1 MDWPLIILLV
11 AAFVASFSA
20 TGIMAAV
27 ARGRGWV
34 ALPREDRWHRQAT
47 ALHGGVGFFVPFFL
61 GGLWIIAS
69 TSAGTLPLWRAV
81 RGTPDPI
88 GLTAAVLLGSLIMFL
103 VGLWDDVKPL
113 RPATKLVF
121 QILAV
126 TLFVSVG
133 GVSRATAFAPLDV
146 LITYF
151 WFVGIINAFNMSD
164 NMDGLASGLA
174 IVGAAAGVIA
184 ILQMPGPKSDTEL
197 AMMLGLLFMVSVLGF
212 FLHNRPPASIFM
224 GDSGALS
231 MGYILAALVWPTPLN
246 GYLGVG
252 PEGPHGYP
260 SLAVLIAA
268 AILAVPILDTTFVS
282 ITRTWRG
289 QKAHQGGRDHLSHR
303 LVKQGL
309 SEQKAVWFLYFLAVM
324 GGAVAMLTLRLPAQ
338 SLPILGLF
346 GLLLTMIGV
355 YLGREDGTVADSVPD
370 HPAWAPWVSD
380 FVYRRH
386 TAEVLI
392 DTVLA
397 VIAFWG
403 AYLLRFDGVIV
414 DPMKTAMISAL
425 PVVVGCTLLAFFLT
439 GVYGHQWQLVSLAD
453 VPRYAFGVLC
463 GTSLSLAAVAMVSR
477 FGLGH
482 SRSAFIIFG
491 VLLFLLVLGSR
502 LSFRFFDLYL
512 VRERSAKAA
521 AHLKPILIY
530 GAGKAGK
537 LLYEEVLSNPHL
549 SEYVIV
555 GFIDDD
561 HHRID
566 KRLYRIPIRSR
577 KDWLRHPWRD
587 PPEIWI
593 SSRSIQD
600 DVALDFAA
608 KLPGNV
614 MVCRFTVNL
623 EQIGKAD

>member
-1 MDWPLIILLV
+1 M
-11 AAFVASFSA
+11 
-20 TGIMAAV
+20 
-27 ARGRGWV
+27 
-34 ALPREDRWHRQAT
+34 
-47 ALHGGVGFFVPFFL
+47 PFFL

-69 TSAGTLPLWRAV
+69 TSAGTLPLWRVV
-81 RGTPDPI
+81 RDTPDPI
-88 GLTAAVLLGSLIMFL
+88 GLKAALLLGSLIMFL
-103 VGLWDDVKPL
+103 VGLWDDLKPL

-184 ILQMPGPKSDTEL
+184 ILQMPAPKSDTEP
-197 AMMLGLLFMVSVLGF
+197 AIVLGLLFMVSVLGF

-252 PEGPHGYP
+252 PEGRHGYP
-260 SLAVLIAA
+260 SLAVVIAA

-303 LVKQGL
+303 LVQQGL
-309 SEQKAVWFLYFLAVM
+309 SEQKAVWFLYFLAAM
-324 GGAVAMLTLRLPAQ
+324 GGAVAVLTLRLPSQ
-338 SLPILGLF
+338 SLPFLGLF
-346 GLLLTMIGV
+346 GLLLTMVGV
-355 YLGREDGTVADSVPD
+355 YLGRDDGRVADSAPD
-370 HPAWAPWVSD
+370 HPAWAPLVSD

-386 TAEVLI
+386 AAEVLI
-392 DTVLA
+392 DTVLT

-403 AYLLRFDGVIV
+403 GYLLRFEGVLV

-425 PVVVGCTLLAFFLT
+425 PVVVGCSLFAFFLT

-453 VPRYAFGVLC
+453 VPGYAFGVLC

-491 VLLFLLVLGSR
+491 LLLFLLVLGSR

-512 VRERSAKAA
+512 VRERSGKAA
-521 AHLKPILIY
+521 AQLKPILIY
-530 GAGKAGK
+530 GAGRAGK
-537 LLYEEVLSNPHL
+537 LLYEEVLSNSHL

-561 HHRID
+561 PHRID
-566 KRLYRIPIRSR
+566 KKLYRIPIRSR
-577 KDWLRHPWRD
+577 KDWLRHPWRET
-587 PPEIWI
+587 PEIWI

-608 KLPGNV
+608 KMPGNV
-614 MVCRFTVNL
+614 LVCRFSVNL
-623 EQIGKAD
+623 EQIGEKDSFPSSLKIAKRLR